1 MAKHNKQKQKRKRRA
16 TIGIDVGGTK
26 SLYALFDE
34 RFEVLAE
41 EKFRSHPAKG
51 GLAAFEANHAK
62 AVGKLL
68 REARKRKLE
77 IEAVGMGIAGR
88 VDLREGVVLNAP
100 SLEFL
105 QGYAF
110 QQRLEKQTGNKH
122 VFVCNDV
129 HAGLYGEFTLGAARD
144 GCHVIGIWIGT
155 GVGGALVIDGKLH
168 LGASGLA
175 GDIGNYLL
183 QPVDAAQDS
192 PRKEVLD
199 SVASRTAIAGDAAVL
214 AAKKWGSKLRKIAG
228 TDVRDITS
236 GNIAKA
242 IKHGDKAVE
251 KLVRSRAQL
260 LGAVLSNLVDFIN
273 PDMVVLGGGLVSAM
287 PKLIRREIE
296 KSVQAHA
303 STRAAQAVKVVS
315 AKLADHAGTTGAARL
330 ALDMYSGRPPIELR
344 R

>member
-1 MAKHNKQKQKRKRRA
+1 MAKKQKRKRRG
-16 TIGIDVGGTK
+16 TLGIDIGGTK

-41 EKFRSHPAKG
+41 EKFRSHPPKG
-51 GLAAFEANHAK
+51 GLAAFEAKHAS
-62 AVGKLL
+62 AVAKLL
-68 REARKRKLE
+68 REARRRKMD

-110 QQRLEKQTGNKH
+110 QQRLEKQTGSR

-129 HAGLYGEFTLGAARD
+129 HAGLYGELMQGAARGGRD
-144 GCHVIGIWIGT
+144 IIGIWLGT
-155 GVGGALVIDGKLH
+155 GVGGALVIGGRLH
-168 LGASGLA
+168 MGASGLA

-183 QPVDAAQDS
+183 QPVDADKDA
-192 PRKEVLD
+192 PRKQVLD
-199 SVASRTAIAGDAAVL
+199 SVASRTAIAADAAAL

-236 GNIAKA
+236 GSIAKA
-242 IKHGDKAVE
+242 IRRGDKAVE

-273 PDMVVLGGGLVSAM
+273 PDMVVLGGGLVSAI

-296 KSVQAHA
+296 KSIQAHA

-315 AKLADHAGTTGAARL
+315 SKLGDHAGTTGAARL
-330 ALDMYSGRPPIELR
+330 ALDMYSGRPPIELEARGR

>member
-1 MAKHNKQKQKRKRRA
+1 MAKQSKQKQKRKRRA
-16 TIGIDVGGTK
+16 TIGIDIGGTK

-68 REARKRKLE
+68 REVRKRKLE

-110 QQRLEKQTGNKH
+110 QQRLEKQTGAR

-129 HAGLYGEFTLGAARD
+129 HAGLYGELTLGAAQ
-144 GCHVIGIWIGT
+144 GACHVIGIWIGT

-199 SVASRTAIAGDAAVL
+199 SVASRTAIAADAAAL

-242 IKHGDKAVE
+242 IKRGDKAVE

-273 PDMVVLGGGLVSAM
+273 PDMVVLGGGLVAAI

-296 KSVQAHA
+296 KSIQAHA

-330 ALDMYSGRPPIELR
+330 ALDMYSGRPLIDLR

>member
-1 MAKHNKQKQKRKRRA
+1 MAKAKHKRKRRA
-16 TIGIDVGGTK
+16 TIGIDIGGTK

-41 EKFRSHPAKG
+41 EKFRSHPPKG
-51 GLAAFEANHAK
+51 GLTAFEASHAK
-62 AVGKLL
+62 AVRKLM
-68 REARKRKLE
+68 REAHRRKLD

-105 QGYAF
+105 QGYTF
-110 QQRLEKQTGNKH
+110 QQRLQKETGAR

-129 HAGLYGEFTLGAARD
+129 HAGLYGEFTLGAAR
-144 GCHVIGIWIGT
+144 GASHIIGIWIGT

-168 LGASGLA
+168 MGASGLA

-183 QPVDAAQDS
+183 QPVDAAKDA

-199 SVASRTAIAGDAAVL
+199 GVASRTAIAADAAAL
-214 AAKKWGSKLRKIAG
+214 AAKKYGSKLRKIAG

-242 IKHGDKAVE
+242 IKRGDKAVE
-251 KLVRSRAQL
+251 RLVRSRAQL

-273 PDMVVLGGGLVSAM
+273 PDMVVLGGGLVSAI

-296 KSVQAHA
+296 KTIQAHA
-303 STRAAQAVKVVS
+303 TTRAAQAVKVVS
-315 AKLADHAGTTGAARL
+315 SKLADHAGTTGAARL
-330 ALDMYSGRPPIELR
+330 ALDMYSGRPPIDLNR
-344 R
+344 

>member
-1 MAKHNKQKQKRKRRA
+1 MAKTKKKKQKRA
-16 TIGIDVGGTK
+16 TIGIDIGGTK
-26 SLYALFDE
+26 SLYALFDD
-34 RFEVLAE
+34 RFEVIAE
-41 EKFRSHPAKG
+41 EKFRSHPPKG
-51 GLAAFEANHAK
+51 GLQAFEAQHAK
-62 AVGKLL
+62 ALGKLL
-68 REARKRKLE
+68 KEAKRRKLE
-77 IEAVGMGIAGR
+77 IEAVGMGLAGR
-88 VDLREGVVLNAP
+88 IDLAQGVVLNAP

-105 QGYAF
+105 QGVPF
-110 QQRLEKQTGNKH
+110 QQRLEKQTGAR

-129 HAGLYGEFTLGAARD
+129 HAGLYGELKLGAARD
-144 GCHVIGIWIGT
+144 ARHVIGIWIGT

-192 PRKEVLD
+192 SRKEVLD
-199 SVASRTAIAGDAAVL
+199 GVASRTAIAADAAAL
-214 AAKKWGSKLRKIAG
+214 AAKKYGSKLRKIAG

-242 IKHGDKAVE
+242 IKRGDKAVE

-273 PDMVVLGGGLVSAM
+273 PDMVVLGGGLVSAI

-296 KSVQAHA
+296 KSIQAHA
-303 STRAAQAVKVVS
+303 SPRAAQAVKVVS
-315 AKLADHAGTTGAARL
+315 SKLADHAGTTGAARL
-330 ALDMYSGRPPIELR
+330 ALDMYSGRPPIEL
-344 R
+344 